1 VHRVEI
7 GEGNT
12 QKKQK
17 GEPTTA
23 SIGKVFVPTTSR
35 DGRAAGGRRTPDS
48 TAGIWSAQ
56 MQARKPH
63 NDTQEI

>member
-1 VHRVEI
+1 VEI

-23 SIGKVFVPTTSR
+23 SIGKAIKR
-35 DGRAAGGRRTPDS
+35 EAGSG
-48 TAGIWSAQ
+48 
-56 MQARKPH
+56 K
-63 NDTQEI
+63 